1 MTLPLNLH
9 WLAAVAFERMLYC
22 LAEGTALA
30 MVMAVV
36 LRLVPKKNS
45 QTRFAVWF
53 ATLLAVAVLPAF
65 QVETGFGAVGKSL
78 TAGLG
83 SPRALLTISTS
94 WAEYIVLGWVT
105 LAGVGLLRVAAGL
118 FQVRG
123 LRRGCAE
130 LDLQS
135 LSAELQ
141 ALVAEFRTRRPVSIL
156 VSPTL
161 DVPTAIGF
169 LRPAILIPAWLGEA
183 DAAAELE
190 HVLLHE
196 LAHLRR
202 WDDWTNLAQ
211 KLVKAVLFF
220 HPGVWWIER
229 KLSLD
234 REMACDD
241 AVLARTSS
249 PRIYAECLARVAEK
263 SFLRR
268 QMALVQGAVNRMKQL
283 SLRVTRILAPDR
295 PRSTRLW
302 KPAVPMVMVAAGL
315 CAVLTS
321 TTPELVRL
329 SEDQPVVAA
338 SSVASDPRQT
348 TLRSGGA
355 DPVFMRRTPASA
367 NLAKF
372 TPASMSAQARAWEW
386 QASLKSRAGQSASS
400 PRRRTPAKPAAQPS
414 SVVSLAQNTE
424 PADQSQVVQFNDH
437 FDGAAALMF
446 SARYSAPQNQQ
457 QDGVPQG
464 NVVLLVVTG
473 RLTTSSGFETFTW
486 QISAWEVR
494 AIAPANHPTKQIPR
508 KT

>member
-1 MTLPLNLH
+1 MTLPPNLH

-30 MVMAVV
+30 IVVAVA
-36 LRLVPKKNS
+36 LRLVPQKNS

-53 ATLLAVAVLPAF
+53 ATLVAVVVLPVL
-65 QVETGFGAVGKSL
+65 QMGTGFGAAGQSRI
-78 TAGLG
+78 AGLD
-83 SPRALLTISTS
+83 SRRALLTISTS
-94 WAEYIVLGWVT
+94 WAEYILLGWAA
-105 LAGVGLLRVAAGL
+105 LAGAGLLRVAAGVW
-118 FQVRG
+118 QVRG

-130 LDLQS
+130 LDSRS

-141 ALVAEFRTRRPVSIL
+141 AVVAESRKRRPVSIL

-169 LRPAILIPAWLGEA
+169 LRPAILIPAWLAES
-183 DAAAELE
+183 DAAAELK

-211 KLVKAVLFF
+211 KLAKAVLFF

-241 AVLARTSS
+241 DVLAKTSN
-249 PRIYAECLARVAEK
+249 PRIYAECLARVAER

-268 QMALVQGAVNRMKQL
+268 QMALAQAAVSRMKQL
-283 SLRVTRILAPDR
+283 SVRVTWILAEDR

-315 CAVLTS
+315 CAVSTS
-321 TTPELVRL
+321 TTPDLVRL
-329 SEDQPVVAA
+329 TDDQPLVTA
-338 SSVASDPRQT
+338 SPVASDSRQPT
-348 TLRSGGA
+348 VTSSGA
-355 DPVFMRRTPASA
+355 DPVFSRSAPASA
-367 NLAKF
+367 DLAKF
-372 TPASMSAQARAWEW
+372 TPASMNAQAAREW
-386 QASLKSRAGQSASS
+386 QTSLKSRLGQGASS
-400 PRRRTPAKPAAQPS
+400 PRRRSVEKRS
-414 SVVSLAQNTE
+414 SVISLAQNTK
-424 PADQSQVVQFNDH
+424 PADQSPVVGSNLP
-437 FDGAAALMF
+437 AESVRAVLASESNSALE
-446 SARYSAPQNQQ
+446 SR
-457 QDGVPQG
+457 QDGVPEQ
-464 NVVLLVVTG
+464 NVVLLVVTSQ
-473 RLTTSSGFETFTW
+473 RITSFGFETWTW
-486 QISAWEVR
+486 QVSTWEVR
-494 AIAPANHPTKQIPR
+494 AIAPTNHPTKQIPR